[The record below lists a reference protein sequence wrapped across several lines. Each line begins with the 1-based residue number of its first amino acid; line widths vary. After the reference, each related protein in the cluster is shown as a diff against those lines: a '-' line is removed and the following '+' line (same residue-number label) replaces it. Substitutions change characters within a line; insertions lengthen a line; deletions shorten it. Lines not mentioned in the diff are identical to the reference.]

1 MSKEIPAYMKPTSE
15 DIKLML
21 ACHVQIGTKNVDAA
35 MVPYIWGRRA
45 DGVYIINL
53 AKTFEKLVFAA
64 RIIAGIENPEDV
76 CVIAAKEVAQR
87 AVLKFAKFT
96 GAQAL
101 AGRYTPGT
109 FTNQIQRRFLEPMLL
124 IATDPHTDRQ
134 AIVESSYVNLPCVS
148 FASTESPLRFVD
160 VAIPC
165 NNKGRQAIGLMY
177 WMLCREVLRIRGEI
191 SRKEAW
197 PVMVDLFLF
206 REPEDKKAAIE
217 EKKEEAVVAE
227 EKPVEEEA
235 KPAEEQAAAPAE
247 EEKQ

>member
-1 MSKEIPAYMKPTSE
+1 MSKAIPSYMKPSSE

-35 MVPYIWGRRA
+35 MVPYVWGRRA

-64 RIIAGIENPEDV
+64 RVIASIENSEDV
-76 CVIAAKEVAQR
+76 CVVAAKEVAQR

-109 FTNQIQRRFLEPMLL
+109 FTNQIQRRFLEPLL
-124 IATDPHTDRQ
+124 LVATDPHTDRQ
-134 AIVESSYVNLPCVS
+134 AILESSYVNLPCVS

-160 VAIPC
+160 IAIPC
-165 NNKGRQAIGLMY
+165 NNKGRQSIGLMY
-177 WMLCREVLRIRGEI
+177 WMLCREVLRIRGEV

-206 REPEDKKAAIE
+206 REPDDKKAAIE
-217 EKKEEAVVAE
+217 DKKEEVVVE
-227 EKPVEEEA
+227 EKPAAVEEEA
-235 KPAEEQAAAPAE
+235 KPAEE
-247 EEKQ
+247 EKQ